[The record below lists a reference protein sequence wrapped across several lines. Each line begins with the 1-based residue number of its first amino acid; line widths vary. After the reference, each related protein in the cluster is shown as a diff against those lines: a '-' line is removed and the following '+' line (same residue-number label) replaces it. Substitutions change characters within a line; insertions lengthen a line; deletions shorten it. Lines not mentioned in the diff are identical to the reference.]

1 MKQRYSTVASF
12 PRRHI
17 TLTPSDTVNF
27 KQRMV
32 VMAGGIGNIVAIDE
46 DGTAITYA
54 VVVGDILPLICM
66 RVNATNTTATPL
78 IGLYT

>member
-1 MKQRYSTVASF
+1 MKHRFSTIASF

-32 VMAGGIGNIVAIDE
+32 VQCLGAGNVVAIDE
-46 DGTAITYA
+46 DGTAITYP
-54 VVVGDILPLICM
+54 VVVGDILPLMVM

-78 IGLYT
+78 VGLYT